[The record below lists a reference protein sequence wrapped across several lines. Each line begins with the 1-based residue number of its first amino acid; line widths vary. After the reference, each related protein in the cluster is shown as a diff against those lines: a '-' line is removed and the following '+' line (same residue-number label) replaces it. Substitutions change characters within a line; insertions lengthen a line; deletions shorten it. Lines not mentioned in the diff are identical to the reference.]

1 MLGIISESELLLWAY
16 LWQCREHHAIWRHAS
31 INCETCKGGVQK
43 GAVFSGDM
51 KHEVVNAR
59 EIQGAN
65 KMK

>member
-1 MLGIISESELLLWAY
+1 VSTMPFGDMLRSTVK
-16 LWQCREHHAIWRHAS
+16 HA
-31 INCETCKGGVQK
+31 KGACK